1 MSTTALKGWFGPL
14 LFMAAMVGAGMI
26 LMWPLTAPPPATDT
40 SIAIIAICRDG
51 TPIYRRPDGSHY
63 ARKGFD
69 RYDVPNPETVCR

>member
-1 MSTTALKGWFGPL
+1 MKLWFPL
-14 LFMAAMVGAGMI
+14 LFPTVLVALVA
-26 LMWPLTAPPPATDT
+26 LTFALVWWLPVSPQAV
-40 SIAIIAICRDG
+40 SIIAICRDG